1 VIGGSACVVG
11 PPPASLGRELFVVL
25 VGVVPVDV
33 ALVGVVCS
41 GVVCSGIACS
51 GVAAGAGDGGGAET
65 GAPSGGLE
73 AVVEGEIATTI
84 GAAAPLGSA
93 GLTAEPTSTP
103 KASNAITATAAA
115 QGAGIGTSP
124 TPSVSESVL
133 QRAAIVEQCPAA
145 LCTRCEETDRRI
157 SMPVTDSSQIL
168 DIAPPILRFMPEP
181 ADLATA
187 ELKPSPIRT
196 GERCAACG
204 AAMASDQRYCVE
216 CGERRGPARV
226 PLLDGLAQRARET
239 PTASRSPGRP
249 RMSVNSTLIAGVG
262 TLLLAMGIGVL
273 IGRSGNNTSAK
284 SPPVQVVTV
293 AGAGGAASSGAASTA
308 PSTAASPSAT
318 ATKSGGATTSSAT
331 STAKSKST
339 PKKSTAAPP
348 KVVKVGSAGKGP
360 GYQKGHFT
368 GNFFGEGEK

>member
-1 VIGGSACVVG
+1 
-11 PPPASLGRELFVVL
+11 
-25 VGVVPVDV
+25 
-33 ALVGVVCS
+33 
-41 GVVCSGIACS
+41 
-51 GVAAGAGDGGGAET
+51 
-65 GAPSGGLE
+65 
-73 AVVEGEIATTI
+73 
-84 GAAAPLGSA
+84 
-93 GLTAEPTSTP
+93 
-103 KASNAITATAAA
+103 
-115 QGAGIGTSP
+115 
-124 TPSVSESVL
+124 
-133 QRAAIVEQCPAA
+133 
-145 LCTRCEETDRRI
+145 
-157 SMPVTDSSQIL
+157 
-168 DIAPPILRFMPEP
+168 MPES

-293 AGAGGAASSGAASTA
+293 AGAGGAASSGAAS
-308 PSTAASPSAT
+308 SGAASSGAAPSAT